1 VGNISMLRKEA
12 KLGEKKIGLS
22 VIGLG
27 GVKKKKSMFLRHA
40 THCPPSMASPFSVCD
55 LTLPKENSKE
65 NQFILGGKSRLE
77 KAKQNNIIF
86 PFHIL

>member
-1 VGNISMLRKEA
+1 MGNISMLRKEA

-22 VIGLG
+22 VIGTG
-27 GVKKKKSMFLRHA
+27 GFKKQSVFLRHA
-40 THCPPSMASPFSVCD
+40 TQHPLPCPLLSLSCD

-65 NQFILGGKSRLE
+65 NQFILEGKSRLE